1 MGFSGISLGS
11 LLMIGFVGLLTF
23 GPEQLKK
30 IARELGESLG
40 ELKKGL
46 ENGQSTQQIQNK
58 ETHSN
63 SSFSSQSDQS
73 STEEKKEKTCT
84 TENL

>member
-11 LLMIGFVGLLTF
+11 LLMIGFVGLLAF

-30 IARELGESLG
+30 ISRELGESLG

-46 ENGQSTQQIQNK
+46 DRGQSTSSESLNSHSALSQQ
-58 ETHSN
+58 EN
-63 SSFSSQSDQS
+63 STYNQQV
-73 STEEKKEKTCT
+73 KKEQ
-84 TENL
+84 